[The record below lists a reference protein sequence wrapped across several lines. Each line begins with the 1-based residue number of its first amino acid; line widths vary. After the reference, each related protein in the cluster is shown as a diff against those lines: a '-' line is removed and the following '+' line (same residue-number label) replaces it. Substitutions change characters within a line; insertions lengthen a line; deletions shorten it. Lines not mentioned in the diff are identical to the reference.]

1 MSLSL
6 YDHVLSPNKTLLSCL
21 TRIRRAR
28 ISDRGPYLVAEE
40 TVAGPS
46 VRAGTELKQNCR
58 PRIAMNCS
66 ANPPA
71 QGRAQLCKYMQ
82 RLA

>member
-40 TVAGPS
+40 TVAGP
-46 VRAGTELKQNCR
+46 
-58 PRIAMNCS
+58 
-66 ANPPA
+66 
-71 QGRAQLCKYMQ
+71 
-82 RLA
+82 